1 MLRLNVLSPGWGGR
15 SRRGESAENGWLSTK
30 HFVTPF
36 TPLSGVFGQVVES
49 RWLQIV
55 RMHRNGRGCSLYS
68 NECHIPKLDVAGSS
82 PVSRSNLFNNLRVL
96 LHLTPLFKVTRSGET
111 EILDQKQFEH
121 LMASRPH
128 WESQAKSRQL
138 AATVRSG

>member
-82 PVSRSNLFNNLRVL
+82 PVSRSIF
-96 LHLTPLFKVTRSGET
+96 S
-111 EILDQKQFEH
+111 
-121 LMASRPH
+121 MS
-128 WESQAKSRQL
+128 
-138 AATVRSG
+138 